1 LAALGGVA
9 LLAVSR
15 AFADAPPEMDAD
27 SIVRVTGAWRSRVF
41 LVVADAG
48 PCRAGVDK
56 VLRDPSKLFRK
67 RHVGCAVYV
76 GGRRLLTTACV
87 VGRGEEVE
95 VFTDKGQHMLA
106 RVVGKDP
113 YLDVALLEAVDDLPG
128 VGGSPPLTD
137 GDEPRAGVP
146 CLVLGNANGGALSAS
161 LGRMGGTIV
170 IEPGG
175 LPVRVHRVLAQIYPG
190 DAGGP
195 VLDEHGNF
203 VGLLTGVS
211 TPSRAPVKDEFG
223 EIDLPG
229 NRGEPAGEVGFA
241 VPARECAR
249 AWEDLGKFGHVQR
262 GFLGVW
268 IGSTLENAGGVPVLQ
283 VMKGSPAQRSG
294 IAPGDVI
301 TTFGDRFVSSGREL
315 WALVAAAAPQRTVS
329 VHVLR
334 AGHERVLA
342 VELGLARELPG
353 ARSLRLNEPGSQP
366 ESIEPQAPRNSPGSV
381 LPVGEVTPQ
390 R

>member
-1 LAALGGVA
+1 MAALGGVA
-9 LLAVSR
+9 LLAVPR
-15 AFADAPPEMDAD
+15 AFADAPPEMDPD

-56 VLRDPSKLFRK
+56 VLQDPSKLYRK

-76 GGRRLLTTACV
+76 GARRLLTTACV

-95 VFTDKGQHMLA
+95 VFTDKGEHMLA

-113 YLDVALLEAVDDLPG
+113 YLDVALLETVDDLPG
-128 VGGSPPLTD
+128 VVGSPPPID
-137 GDEPRAGVP
+137 GEEPRAGVP
-146 CLVLGNANGGALSAS
+146 CLVLGNANGGTLSAS
-161 LGRMGGTIV
+161 LGRMGGMIV

-175 LPVRVHRVLAQIYPG
+175 LPVRAHRVLAQIYPG

-195 VLDEHGNF
+195 VLDEQGNF

-211 TPSRAPVKDEFG
+211 TPSRPPLKDEFG

-249 AWEDLGKFGHVQR
+249 AWEDLGKFGYVKR
-262 GFLGVW
+262 GFLGIE
-268 IGSTLENAGGVPVLQ
+268 IGTNAEDQGGVRILDVL
-283 VMKGSPAQRSG
+283 KGGPAQRSG
-294 IAPGDVI
+294 IVPGDVI
-301 TTFGDRFVSSGREL
+301 TTFADRFVSSGREL
-315 WALVAAAAPQRTVS
+315 CALVASEAPQRTVS

-334 AGHERVLA
+334 AGHERVLS

-353 ARSLRLNEPGSQP
+353 RKRLQRLEPGA
-366 ESIEPQAPRNSPGSV
+366 IEAPGSSALPGEV
-381 LPVGEVTPQ
+381 LPVDGQTTPQ